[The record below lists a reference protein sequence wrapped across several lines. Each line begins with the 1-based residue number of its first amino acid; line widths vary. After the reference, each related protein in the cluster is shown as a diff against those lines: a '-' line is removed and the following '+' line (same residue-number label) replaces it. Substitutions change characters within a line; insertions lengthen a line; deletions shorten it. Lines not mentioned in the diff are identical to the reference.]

1 MSTPGLTPSG
11 LSMTPGLHAATAL
24 PAPHRYLVL
33 LRELLESAG
42 VMAFRRV
49 RRGRDQVRRDYD
61 LGTWRA
67 VLESRPWLRHATLR
81 DYVLTTDESDRR
93 LIVAKMDDRLVRVRQ
108 RAYYEYR
115 LRLLQDVLAQY
126 AGDQPALVELGCGAG
141 VNLLSLHLA
150 GRWASLNGF
159 DISANAIQ
167 AASEAARHFALE
179 HVRFA
184 RLDLTDANDPS
195 FARLRDRTV
204 FTYYCLEQL
213 KYSTAAVIEHLIRAG
228 VRRAIHIEPTTELLR
243 FWSLMDWVTYAY
255 IRRQDYQ
262 DNLLR
267 TLRGFATQGRIRS
280 VDVKRL
286 YYSPTPRNDPV
297 VVCWEPTGPS
307 GGSR

>member
-1 MSTPGLTPSG
+1 
-11 LSMTPGLHAATAL
+11 MTTGLHAATAL
-24 PAPHRYLVL
+24 TAPHRYLVL

-42 VMAFRRV
+42 AMALRPV
-49 RRGRDQVRRDYD
+49 RRGREQVRRDYD
-61 LGTWRA
+61 LSTWRS
-67 VLESRPWLRHATLR
+67 VLETRPWLRCATLR
-81 DYVLTTDESDRR
+81 DYVLTADESDRR
-93 LIVAKMDDRLVRVRQ
+93 LIVAKIDDRLVRVRQ

-115 LRLLQDVLAQY
+115 LRVLQEVLTQY

-141 VNLLSLHLA
+141 VNLLSLYLA
-150 GRWASLNGF
+150 GRWASLRGF
-159 DISANAIQ
+159 DISDNGIQ
-167 AASEAARHFALE
+167 AGREAARHFALDGTS
-179 HVRFA
+179 FA
-184 RLDLTDANDPS
+184 RLDLTDPDDPS
-195 FARLRDRTV
+195 FAHLRGQTV

-213 KYSTAAVIEHLIRAG
+213 KYSTAAVIENLIRAG

-267 TLRGFATQGRIRS
+267 TLRGFASQGRIRI

-297 VVCWEPTGPS
+297 VVCWEPADT
-307 GGSR
+307 SRESR